1 MTQNE
6 FDNDLNIE
14 ETNEVQESEPVE
26 LTEETEADEELRV
39 LPTDLSDA
47 EKLNAI
53 ECILFV
59 SGEPVA
65 IRDLCRVFQATELE
79 LRALIN
85 DAASAYEKGSRG
97 LLYHI
102 TDDSVQLISNR
113 AYAPFVEE
121 LLQPKRSKSFSQAMM
136 ETLTII
142 AYRQPITR
150 SEIDFIRGVR
160 SEYSI
165 NQLIKQDLVEEV
177 GRKEV
182 IGHPQ
187 LLGTTDKF
195 LRRFGLHSLA
205 ELPDYEKLSDPD
217 ILNEQEEA

>member
-1 MTQNE
+1 MTENE
-6 FDNDLNIE
+6 FDNILNTEINDAEQDAFE
-14 ETNEVQESEPVE
+14 EESS
-26 LTEETEADEELRV
+26 LDETELEERV
-39 LPTDLSDA
+39 LPTDLTS
-47 EKLNAI
+47 EQKLNAI

-59 SGEPVA
+59 SGEPVSV
-65 IRDLCRVFQATELE
+65 RELCRVFSMTELE
-79 LRALIN
+79 MRTLLN
-85 DAASAYEKGSRG
+85 DAATTYENDARG
-97 LLYHI
+97 LLLYI

-113 AYAPFVEE
+113 VYAPFVEE
-121 LLQPKRSKSFSQAMM
+121 LLQPKRSKTFSQAMM
-136 ETLTII
+136 ETLTIV

-165 NQLIKQDLVEEV
+165 NQLIKQELITEV